1 MKLYDV
7 FNLLESEVAPVALS
21 DEFCALCNAYDNSG
35 VLIEN
40 DGEITGIVFSLD
52 FSVDAV
58 NVAKEK
64 GYNLIVTHHPAIY
77 NGVYKITPS
86 GDPLSAAI
94 AECIRHG
101 IGVISMHLNF
111 DSANEGIDY
120 HLMRGVGGREAQLSH
135 KLSCGGYGRSYE
147 IPAISF
153 GDLCEKVKRE
163 FNTDRAEFYGD
174 KDKQIRKVASF
185 CGAGVNGTEINFA
198 LKQGVQAVVS
208 SDMPHHIITEFYY
221 RGICVIKLTHYSS
234 EVYGFSRIAEKII
247 SKLPFPAEIFVDNG
261 LM

>member
-7 FNLLESEVAPVALS
+7 FDLLERRVAPVSLS
-21 DEFCALCNAYDNSG
+21 AELCAACGSRDNSG

-40 DGEITGIVFSLD
+40 EGEITGAIFSLD
-52 FSVDAV
+52 FSSDAV
-58 NVAKEK
+58 NAAKRA

-86 GDPLSAAI
+86 RDPLSAAI
-94 AECIRHG
+94 AECVKCG

-111 DSANEGIDY
+111 DSAYEGID
-120 HLMRGVGGREAQLSH
+120 HFLMRGVGGENAQLLHS
-135 KLSCGGYGRSYE
+135 LSEGGYGRFYSV
-147 IPAISF
+147 PATSF
-153 GDLCEKVKRE
+153 ADLCENVKKE
-163 FNTDRAEFYGD
+163 FNTQRAECYGD
-174 KDKQIRKVASF
+174 GRKIIQNVASF
-185 CGAGVNGTEINFA
+185 CGAGVDGAAVGFA
-198 LKQGVQAVVS
+198 VKRGAQAVIS

-234 EVYGFSRIAEKII
+234 EVYGFSRIAKKII
-247 SKLPFPAEIFVDNG
+247 SELPFPAEIFVDSG